1 MAKDSRKK
9 DRPVKADQAI
19 EDPPVMAADA
29 AVQQPMLPM
38 FYRAPRP
45 LDMERHKDKA
55 LVARR
60 TFTFAAKSNSVPITV
75 DEIAVCARHY
85 PFVFTDSNPAVPVAV
100 LGLRQGENLMV
111 DEDGVWDRSTYI
123 PGYVRRYPFIFL
135 ERQTANQFAL
145 CIDEESGLIENGGG
159 SRALFSDGQPSE
171 ITRRALSFCSAY
183 HRQFMATKDFVK
195 AMTDTALLN
204 EKVAQV
210 SIGDGQ
216 RVALQ
221 GLRVIDELRLKE
233 LADKEFLALRRRGYL
248 SAVYCQLMSQN
259 NWSALARRMSAR
271 IPASA

>member
-1 MAKDSRKK
+1 MAKDSRETS
-9 DRPVKADQAI
+9 QAAEAGQAV
-19 EDPPVMAADA
+19 EDPPEIAADA

-38 FYRAPRP
+38 FYQAPRP
-45 LDMERHKDKA
+45 LDLERHKDMA
-55 LVARR
+55 LVPRR

-85 PFVFTDSNPAVPVAV
+85 PVVFTDSNPAVPVAV

-145 CIDEESGLIENGGG
+145 CIDEESGLIEDGVGE
-159 SRALFSDGQPSE
+159 RALFKDGQPSE
-171 ITRRALSFCSAY
+171 ITRRALNFCSAY

-195 AMTDTALLN
+195 AMSDTELLN
-204 EKVAQV
+204 QKVAQV

-221 GLRVIDELRLKE
+221 GLRVIDEVRLKE
-233 LADKEFLALRRRGYL
+233 LPDKQFLALRKRGYL
-248 SAVYCQLMSQN
+248 GPVYCQLMSQN
-259 NWSALARRMSAR
+259 NWSVLARRMGSRLGTA
-271 IPASA
+271 A

>member
-1 MAKDSRKK
+1 MAKDSQQQ
-9 DRPVKADQAI
+9 DRPVKAEQAI
-19 EDPPVMAADA
+19 EDPPAMAADA
-29 AVQQPMLPM
+29 TAQQPMLPM
-38 FYRAPRP
+38 FYQAPRP

-60 TFTFAAKSNSVPITV
+60 NFTFAAKSNSVPITV

-85 PFVFTDSNPAVPVAV
+85 PVVFTDSNPAVPVAV

-111 DEDGVWDRSTYI
+111 DETGVWDRTTYI

-145 CIDEESGLIENGGG
+145 CIDEESGLIEDGGG
-159 SRALFSDGQPSE
+159 NRALFADGQPSD

-195 AMTDTALLN
+195 AMTETELLN

-210 SIGDGQ
+210 SIGEGQ
-216 RVALQ
+216 KVALQ

-233 LADKEFLALRRRGYL
+233 LADKDFLALRRRGYL
-248 SAVYCQLMSQN
+248 GAVYCQLMSQN
-259 NWSALARRMSAR
+259 NWSSLARRMATR
-271 IPASA
+271 VPPAA